1 MGWCRVTPCIPAAAW
16 LLWRGG
22 DLIGLSNCSFT
33 GRNDMLDVVG
43 DTKCSL
49 GLVCGDGES
58 RSEVR
63 GEVDRS
69 VVLWTP
75 AGQTAQWIGG
85 PSATKSFTSTTAS
98 MGRVD

>member
-1 MGWCRVTPCIPAAAW
+1 
-16 LLWRGG
+16 
-22 DLIGLSNCSFT
+22 LIGLSNCSFT

-75 AGQTAQWIGG
+75 PDAMLEPLERGVLCML
-85 PSATKSFTSTTAS
+85 PELF
-98 MGRVD
+98 RVPDNVRLDLPDSVQLV